1 MLLPRGDFQELD
13 VTLGVI
19 FLDPNNPRFETK
31 VKVADSSVKELTVQQ
46 SALARMD
53 DFGIDD
59 LKESIKK
66 VGFVQI
72 DKIVVRPLKPDG
84 FVVVEGNRR
93 VAALKS
99 LEKELNEKEI
109 ELEEDVRNSILN
121 LKVIRP

>member
-109 ELEEDVRNSILN
+109 ELEDVRNSILN